1 MEVERGSKTVIESV
15 LANGT
20 AGSIKGGLT
29 SLRIVSEEPDDV
41 HISDVT
47 LPSTSSSSSAL
58 STKVPK
64 SRMVD
69 ITFTNL
75 SYCVK
80 KGIRRESKTI
90 LQNLSGEFLGGELT
104 AIMGPSGAGKSSLM
118 NIMAGYTR
126 TGMTGSV
133 LVNGKQRDVR
143 QFRRRSCYIMQD
155 DKLQPLLTV
164 QEAMNIAAELKLS
177 RKELSSKGRAARIT
191 VILDALGLS
200 ESRRT
205 MTGSLSGGQRKRLA
219 IALELL
225 NNPPV
230 MFFDEPTSGLDSSS
244 CLQCLS
250 LLKLLAREGRTIICT
265 IHQPSAT
272 LLEMFDLLYVVS
284 DGVCI
289 YRGIL
294 EVATGD
300 YGCHNED
307 LKAAIANGQCNDW
320 VQAPRQDI
328 LPVDIHNGRA
338 DEDHCP
344 GWIKKLSQMNLT
356 GDTSQDSQH
365 CTIPLVCLAS
375 ATSDWT
381 GFHSLLCGQ
390 FFRGDCDWRP
400 ECAASVSTL
409 RVRSHCFESIPYTP
423 IWVSPLP
430 LDLPTPTSTCSKNS
444 QEQREDF
451 GEYPVSF
458 PIQFY
463 VLLKRAFLLITRD
476 KTLSKMRLVMHMLIG
491 VLIGVLYYQI
501 GNEANHVIDNF
512 GFLMSCIMFL
522 MFTAFSSMV
531 LTYDILKEQ
540 FKTICSVGYCMVVY
554 FLTAQPL
561 DIYRLFLFI
570 LSCSMVAVVAQ
581 SIGLIIGV
589 SFSIQNGMVFG
600 PLFIMPFTI
609 FSGFFIHMNDASI
622 YFRWLFHLSYLKY
635 GLECMVW
642 AVYGYERT
650 GLVCNEIY
658 CHYRSPIQ
666 FLKEIDMHNNSYW
679 FNIFILVVM
688 FFLLRLISFLILLF
702 RLGLKR

>member
-1 MEVERGSKTVIESV
+1 MHR
-15 LANGT
+15 L
-20 AGSIKGGLT
+20 
-29 SLRIVSEEPDDV
+29 
-41 HISDVT
+41 
-47 LPSTSSSSSAL
+47 LPT
-58 STKVPK
+58 P
-64 SRMVD
+64 
-69 ITFTNL
+69 
-75 SYCVK
+75 
-80 KGIRRESKTI
+80 
-90 LQNLSGEFLGGELT
+90 
-104 AIMGPSGAGKSSLM
+104 
-118 NIMAGYTR
+118 R

-328 LPVDIHNGRA
+328 LPVDIHNG
-338 DEDHCP
+338 
-344 GWIKKLSQMNLT
+344 
-356 GDTSQDSQH
+356 
-365 CTIPLVCLAS
+365 
-375 ATSDWT
+375 
-381 GFHSLLCGQ
+381 
-390 FFRGDCDWRP
+390 DCDWRP

-409 RVRSHCFESIPYTP
+409 RVRSHCFESSVEADAPPSKHVEKHPSIFDISSPVYRDQHVKDNTIWKEISGIVGRSIPYTP

>member
-1 MEVERGSKTVIESV
+1 MS
-15 LANGT
+15 
-20 AGSIKGGLT
+20 
-29 SLRIVSEEPDDV
+29 P
-41 HISDVT
+41 
-47 LPSTSSSSSAL
+47 
-58 STKVPK
+58 PK
-64 SRMVD
+64 
-69 ITFTNL
+69 
-75 SYCVK
+75 
-80 KGIRRESKTI
+80 
-90 LQNLSGEFLGGELT
+90 
-104 AIMGPSGAGKSSLM
+104 
-118 NIMAGYTR
+118 R

-155 DKLQPLLTV
+155 DMLQPLLTV

-191 VILDALGLS
+191 IILDALGLS

-244 CLQCLS
+244 CLQCVS

-289 YRGIL
+289 YRGSAKGMVPFLSEVGLECPAYHNPADFIL

-328 LPVDIHNGRA
+328 LPLDIHNVPLRHLQLA
-338 DEDHCP
+338 TRVCV
-344 GWIKKLSQMNLT
+344 
-356 GDTSQDSQH
+356 QH
-365 CTIPLVCLAS
+365 LYIVS
-375 ATSDWT
+375 A
-381 GFHSLLCGQ
+381 
-390 FFRGDCDWRP
+390 
-400 ECAASVSTL
+400 STL
-409 RVRSHCFESIPYTP
+409 LREQCGHRFPYTP
-423 IWVSPLP
+423 LWSSPLP

-458 PIQFY
+458 PIQFF

-476 KTLSKMRLVMHMLIG
+476 KVFHVRWPLPRRRNMSPELLPLPLDCWNVPPPSLFITLSKMRLVMHLLIG

-531 LTYDILKEQ
+531 LTFPAEIPIINREYFNRWYSLQSYYLAITFADVPLQ
-540 FKTICSVGYCMVVY
+540 TICSVGYCMVVY

-561 DIYRLFLFI
+561 DINRLFLFI

-666 FLKEIDMHNNSYW
+666 FLKELDMHNNSYW
-679 FNIFILVVM
+679 FNILILVVM

>member
-1 MEVERGSKTVIESV
+1 
-15 LANGT
+15 
-20 AGSIKGGLT
+20 
-29 SLRIVSEEPDDV
+29 
-41 HISDVT
+41 
-47 LPSTSSSSSAL
+47 
-58 STKVPK
+58 
-64 SRMVD
+64 
-69 ITFTNL
+69 
-75 SYCVK
+75 
-80 KGIRRESKTI
+80 
-90 LQNLSGEFLGGELT
+90 
-104 AIMGPSGAGKSSLM
+104 
-118 NIMAGYTR
+118 
-126 TGMTGSV
+126 MTGSV

-155 DKLQPLLTV
+155 DMLQPLLTV

-177 RKELSSKGRAARIT
+177 RKELSSKGKAARIT
-191 VILDALGLS
+191 IILDALGLS

-289 YRGIL
+289 YRGSAKGMVPFLSEVGLECPAYHNPADFIL

-328 LPVDIHNGRA
+328 LPLDIHN
-338 DEDHCP
+338 
-344 GWIKKLSQMNLT
+344 
-356 GDTSQDSQH
+356 
-365 CTIPLVCLAS
+365 V
-375 ATSDWT
+375 
-381 GFHSLLCGQ
+381 
-390 FFRGDCDWRP
+390 
-400 ECAASVSTL
+400 
-409 RVRSHCFESIPYTP
+409 PYTP
-423 IWVSPLP
+423 LWASPLP

-444 QEQREDF
+444 QEQKEDF

-458 PIQFY
+458 PIQFF

-476 KTLSKMRLVMHMLIG
+476 KTLSKMRLVMHLLIG

-522 MFTAFSSMV
+522 MFTAFSSM
-531 LTYDILKEQ
+531 
-540 FKTICSVGYCMVVY
+540 TICSVGYCMVVY

-561 DIYRLFLFI
+561 DINRLFLFI

-650 GLVCNEIY
+650 GLVCNDIY

-666 FLKEIDMHNNSYW
+666 FLKELDMHNNSYW
-679 FNIFILVVM
+679 YNILILVVM

>member
-1 MEVERGSKTVIESV
+1 MFMEGEWKTIWEKPPPVHPTKIR
-15 LANGT
+15 T
-20 AGSIKGGLT
+20 SI
-29 SLRIVSEEPDDV
+29 SL
-41 HISDVT
+41 
-47 LPSTSSSSSAL
+47 SSA
-58 STKVPK
+58 V
-64 SRMVD
+64 
-69 ITFTNL
+69 
-75 SYCVK
+75 
-80 KGIRRESKTI
+80 
-90 LQNLSGEFLGGELT
+90 ELNT
-104 AIMGPSGAGKSSLM
+104 TGA
-118 NIMAGYTR
+118 R

-155 DKLQPLLTV
+155 DMLQPLLTV

-177 RKELSSKGRAARIT
+177 RKELSSKGKAARIT
-191 VILDALGLS
+191 IILDALGLS

-289 YRGIL
+289 YRGSAKGMVPFLSEVGLECPAYHNPADFIL

-328 LPVDIHNGRA
+328 LPLDIHN
-338 DEDHCP
+338 
-344 GWIKKLSQMNLT
+344 
-356 GDTSQDSQH
+356 
-365 CTIPLVCLAS
+365 V
-375 ATSDWT
+375 
-381 GFHSLLCGQ
+381 
-390 FFRGDCDWRP
+390 
-400 ECAASVSTL
+400 
-409 RVRSHCFESIPYTP
+409 PYTP
-423 IWVSPLP
+423 LWASPLP

-444 QEQREDF
+444 QEQKEDF

-458 PIQFY
+458 PIQFF

-476 KTLSKMRLVMHMLIG
+476 KTLSKMRLVMHLLIG

-522 MFTAFSSMV
+522 MFTAFSSM
-531 LTYDILKEQ
+531 
-540 FKTICSVGYCMVVY
+540 TICSVGYCMVVY

-561 DIYRLFLFI
+561 DINRLFLFI

-666 FLKEIDMHNNSYW
+666 FLKELDMHNNSYW
-679 FNIFILVVM
+679 YNILILVVM

>member
-1 MEVERGSKTVIESV
+1 MTERSGFEIPL
-15 LANGT
+15 LAIGGCAPLKLL
-20 AGSIKGGLT
+20 AGYGFDCYDC
-29 SLRIVSEEPDDV
+29 SEAKLV
-41 HISDVT
+41 
-47 LPSTSSSSSAL
+47 
-58 STKVPK
+58 
-64 SRMVD
+64 
-69 ITFTNL
+69 
-75 SYCVK
+75 Y
-80 KGIRRESKTI
+80 
-90 LQNLSGEFLGGELT
+90 
-104 AIMGPSGAGKSSLM
+104 SSLLTEQSGVWTKDADSIIEHPPATLF
-118 NIMAGYTR
+118 NLHSFGVTRDIVWR

-244 CLQCLS
+244 CLQCVS

-328 LPVDIHNGRA
+328 LPLDIHNV
-338 DEDHCP
+338 
-344 GWIKKLSQMNLT
+344 LSRRLRQA
-356 GDTSQDSQH
+356 TSVRVQR
-365 CTIPLVCLAS
+365 IYIAS
-375 ATSDWT
+375 AFTLLREQCGYASRAVWT
-381 GFHSLLCGQ
+381 
-390 FFRGDCDWRP
+390 
-400 ECAASVSTL
+400 
-409 RVRSHCFESIPYTP
+409 CFESSVDIASRAVWTCFESSVDMLREQFPYTP

-476 KTLSKMRLVMHMLIG
+476 KLSNAPVVLSPTAEDGEIEVRISTLSKMRLVMHMLIG

-531 LTYDILKEQ
+531 LTFPAEIPIINREYFNRWYSLQSYYLAITFADVPLQ
-540 FKTICSVGYCMVVY
+540 TICSVGYCMVVY